1 MRKYVF
7 IVTLTALMFSASTWA
22 QKIAPRCRTCGRK
35 LTECQYKGHHPN
47 KNSSPNKNNKPA
59 KARPQRHTDD
69 SAALRTIRFAD
80 GIYSGVNVE
89 GVRQGY
95 GTFKYNNGDVYTGWW
110 ANNKRDNTGTCKY
123 KNGDRYEGN
132 WKDDTY
138 DGHGHLT
145 YASGDEYVGYW
156 KSGKMNGY
164 GVYCW
169 ADGTTYKGDFKD
181 DQKDGGG
188 LYITAAGD
196 TIAGEFRNDKAHGYH
211 YIRFKSGMRSMCMH
225 KDNIPNGFCFT
236 ESTDGNLYYQYQKDG
251 KFDGPVIIIKPDKTI
266 CGLIYSNGKLIDSN
280 SHKMIDKYQ
289 VYYDLKEPD
298 LSYIRTK
305 PSDTHFGEIIYSDG
319 GVYIGD
325 LREGKPYGFGI
336 MVYANRDAHIGTFEN
351 GLAEGQGAYVYFNSG
366 DCYHG
371 PWHNHK
377 LNGIATSVIGK
388 NGSTCHIVYKNGTY
402 KGIAPAL

>member
-1 MRKYVF
+1 MRKSVF

-59 KARPQRHTDD
+59 KARPQRHSDN
-69 SAALRTIRFAD
+69 SSALRTIRFAD
-80 GIYSGVNVE
+80 GIYSGVNVD

-95 GTFKYNNGDVYTGWW
+95 GTFKYNNGDVYTGNWY
-110 ANNKRDNTGTCKY
+110 NNKRSGRGMCKY
-123 KNGDRYEGN
+123 KNGDSYEGDWEN
-132 WKDDTY
+132 DTCQ
-138 DGHGHLT
+138 DGTLT
-145 YASGDEYVGYW
+145 YANGDEYYGRW
-156 KSGKMNGY
+156 KKGKINGWGKY
-164 GVYCW
+164 RK
-169 ADGTTYKGDFKD
+169 ADGSTYEGKFKD
-181 DQKDGGG
+181 SKKDGGG
-188 LYITAAGD
+188 LLITAAGD
-196 TIAGEFRNDKAHGYH
+196 TIAGEFRNDKAHGYN
-211 YIRFKSGMRSMCMH
+211 YIRFKDGTRVMLMR
-225 KDNIPNGFCFT
+225 KDDIPNGFCFT

-280 SHKMIDKYQ
+280 SHKMIDKKQ

-325 LREGKPYGFGI
+325 LREGKPYGYGI
-336 MVYANRDAHIGTFEN
+336 MVYVNRDAYIGTVEN
-351 GLAEGQGAYVYFNSG
+351 GLREGQGAYVYFNSG
-366 DCYHG
+366 DCYYG
-371 PWHNHK
+371 QRHNNK

-388 NGSTCHIVYKNGTY
+388 YGSTYHNVY
-402 KGIAPAL
+402 

>member
-1 MRKYVF
+1 MRKSVF

-59 KARPQRHTDD
+59 KARPQRHSDN
-69 SAALRTIRFAD
+69 SSALRTIRFAD
-80 GIYSGVNVE
+80 GIYSGVNVD

-95 GTFKYNNGDVYTGWW
+95 GTFKYNNGDVYTGNWY
-110 ANNKRDNTGTCKY
+110 NNKRSGRGMCKY
-123 KNGDRYEGN
+123 KNGDSYEGD
-132 WKDDTY
+132 WKNDTCQ
-138 DGHGHLT
+138 DGTLT
-145 YASGDEYVGYW
+145 YANGDEYSGRW
-156 KSGKMNGY
+156 KKGKINGRGKY
-164 GVYCW
+164 RK
-169 ADGTTYKGDFKD
+169 ADGSTYEGKFKD
-181 DQKDGGG
+181 SKKDGGG
-188 LYITAAGD
+188 LLITATGD
-196 TIAGEFRNDKAHGYH
+196 TIAGEFKDDNMHGYN
-211 YIRFKSGMRSMCMH
+211 YIRLKDGTRIFGMFKN
-225 KDNIPNGFCFT
+225 DIQNGFHISEGT
-236 ESTDGNLYYQYQKDG
+236 NGNLCYLYMKKG
-251 KFDGPVIIIKPDKTI
+251 KFDGPGIVIKPDKTI
-266 CGLIYSNGKLIDSN
+266 CGVIYSNDNIIDSN
-280 SHKMIDKYQ
+280 SHKIIDKKQ

-336 MVYANRDAHIGTFEN
+336 LVYVNRDAYIGTFEN
-351 GLAEGQGAYVYFNSG
+351 GLPEGQGAYVYFNSG

-377 LNGIATSVIGK
+377 LNGIATLVIGK
-388 NGSTCHIVYKNGTY
+388 NGSTWHNVYKD
-402 KGIAPAL
+402 GIYGGSAPAL

>member
-1 MRKYVF
+1 MRKSVF
-7 IVTLTALMFSASTWA
+7 IVTLTALMISASTWA

-59 KARPQRHTDD
+59 KVRPQRHTDN
-69 SAALRTIRFAD
+69 SSALRTIRFAD
-80 GIYSGVNVE
+80 GIYSGVNVD

-95 GTFKYNNGDVYTGWW
+95 GTFKYNNGDVYTGNWY
-110 ANNKRDNTGTCKY
+110 NNKRSGRGTCKY
-123 KNGDRYEGN
+123 KNGDTYEGD
-132 WKDDTY
+132 WKNDTCQ
-138 DGHGHLT
+138 DGTLT
-145 YASGDEYVGYW
+145 YANGDEYYGRW
-156 KSGKMNGY
+156 KKGKINGWGKY
-164 GVYCW
+164 RK
-169 ADGTTYKGDFKD
+169 ADGSTYEGKFKD
-181 DQKDGGG
+181 SKKDGGG
-188 LYITAAGD
+188 LLITADGD
-196 TIAGEFRNDKAHGYH
+196 TIAGEFRNDNAHGYN
-211 YIRFKSGMRSMCMH
+211 YIRFKDGTRVMLMC
-225 KDNIPNGFCFT
+225 KDDIPNGFCIK
-236 ESTDGNLYYQYQKDG
+236 EATDGNLYYQYQKDG
-251 KFDGPVIIIKPDKTI
+251 KFEGPVIIIKPDKTI

-305 PSDTHFGEIIYSDG
+305 PADTHFGEIIYSDG

-336 MVYANRDAHIGTFEN
+336 MVYPNRNAHIGTFEN

-366 DCYHG
+366 NCYHG
-371 PWHNHK
+371 QWHNHK

-388 NGSTCHIVYKNGTY
+388 NGSTYHNVYKD
-402 KGIAPAL
+402 GIYGGSAPAL

>member
-59 KARPQRHTDD
+59 KARPQRHSDN
-69 SAALRTIRFAD
+69 SSALRTIRFAD
-80 GIYSGVNVE
+80 GIYSGVNVD

-95 GTFKYNNGDVYTGWW
+95 GTFKYNNGDVYTGVW
-110 ANNKRDNTGTCKY
+110 ANNKRDGYGTCKY
-123 KNGDRYEGN
+123 KNGDTYEGY
-132 WKDDTY
+132 WKNDTCQ
-138 DGHGHLT
+138 DGTLT
-145 YASGDEYVGYW
+145 YANGDEYNGRW
-156 KSGKMNGY
+156 KKGKINGWGKY
-164 GVYCW
+164 RK
-169 ADGTTYKGDFKD
+169 ADGSTYEGKFKD
-181 DQKDGGG
+181 SKKDGGG
-188 LYITAAGD
+188 LLITATGD

-225 KDNIPNGFCFT
+225 KDDIPNGFCFT

-266 CGLIYSNGKLIDSN
+266 CGMIYSNDKLIDSN
-280 SHKMIDKYQ
+280 SHKIIDKKQ

-305 PSDTHFGEIIYSDG
+305 PADTHFGEIIYSDG
-319 GVYIGD
+319 TVYIGD
-325 LREGKPYGFGI
+325 LREGQPYGFGI
-336 MVYANRDAHIGTFEN
+336 LVFANRDAHIGTFEN
-351 GLAEGQGAYVYFNSG
+351 GLAEGQGAYVYLNNG

-371 PWHNHK
+371 QFHNHK
-377 LNGIATSVIGK
+377 LNGIATLVIGK
-388 NGSTCHIVYKNGTY
+388 NGSTYHNVYKD
-402 KGIAPAL
+402 GIYGGSAPAL

>member
-1 MRKYVF
+1 MRKSVF

-59 KARPQRHTDD
+59 KARPQRHSDN
-69 SAALRTIRFAD
+69 SSALRTIRFAD
-80 GIYSGVNVE
+80 GIYSGVNVD

-95 GTFKYNNGDVYTGWW
+95 GTFKYNNGDVYTGVW
-110 ANNKRDNTGTCKY
+110 ANNKRDGYGTCKY
-123 KNGDRYEGN
+123 KNGDTYEGY
-132 WKDDTY
+132 WKNDTCQ
-138 DGHGHLT
+138 DGTLT
-145 YASGDEYVGYW
+145 YANGDEYKGRW
-156 KSGKMNGY
+156 KKGKINGWGKY
-164 GVYCW
+164 RK
-169 ADGTTYKGDFKD
+169 ADGSTYEGKFKD
-181 DQKDGGG
+181 SKKDGGG
-188 LYITAAGD
+188 LLITATGD

-225 KDNIPNGFCFT
+225 KDDIPNGFCFT

-266 CGLIYSNGKLIDSN
+266 CGMIYSNDKLIDSN
-280 SHKMIDKYQ
+280 SHKIIDKKQ

-305 PSDTHFGEIIYSDG
+305 PADTHFGEIIYSNG
-319 GVYIGD
+319 SIYIGD
-325 LREGKPYGFGI
+325 LLNGQPNGFGI
-336 MVYANRDAHIGTFEN
+336 RVYVNRDAYIGTFEN

-371 PWHNHK
+371 QWHNHK
-377 LNGIATSVIGK
+377 LNGIATYVYGSDGTTRQDMYKDGK
-388 NGSTCHIVYKNGTY
+388 IVN
-402 KGIAPAL
+402 

>member
-1 MRKYVF
+1 MRKSVF

-59 KARPQRHTDD
+59 KARPQRHSDN
-69 SAALRTIRFAD
+69 SSALRTIRFAD
-80 GIYSGVNVE
+80 GIYSGVNVD

-110 ANNKRDNTGTCKY
+110 ANNKRDNTGTCTY
-123 KNGDRYEGN
+123 KNGDTYEGN

-138 DGHGHLT
+138 DGYGHFT
-145 YASGDEYVGYW
+145 CANGDEYRGRW
-156 KSGKMNGY
+156 KSGKRNGY
-164 GVYCW
+164 GNCRW

-181 DQKDGGG
+181 GQKDGGG
-188 LYITAAGD
+188 LLITADGD
-196 TIAGEFRNDKAHGYH
+196 TIAGEFRNDKAHGYN
-211 YIRFKSGMRSMCMH
+211 YIRFKDGTRVMLMR
-225 KDNIPNGFCFT
+225 KDDIPNGFCFT

-280 SHKMIDKYQ
+280 SHKMIDKKQ

-319 GVYIGD
+319 TVYIGD
-325 LREGKPYGFGI
+325 LREGQPYGFGI
-336 MVYANRDAHIGTFEN
+336 LVFANRDAHIGTFEN
-351 GLAEGQGAYVYFNSG
+351 GLAEGQGASVHFNNG
-366 DCYHG
+366 GCYHG
-371 PWHNHK
+371 QFHNHK
-377 LNGIATSVIGK
+377 LNGIATYVYGSDGTTRQDMYKDGK
-388 NGSTCHIVYKNGTY
+388 IVN
-402 KGIAPAL
+402 

>member
-1 MRKYVF
+1 MRKSVF

-59 KARPQRHTDD
+59 KARPQRHSNNS
-69 SAALRTIRFAD
+69 SASRTIRFAD
-80 GIYSGVNVE
+80 GIYTGDNVQ

-95 GTFKYNNGDVYTGWW
+95 GTFKYNNGDVYTGTWY
-110 ANNKRDNTGTCKY
+110 NNKRENEGTCTY
-123 KNGDRYEGN
+123 NNGDTYKGY
-132 WKDDTY
+132 WKNDTCYQGTLTYANGDEYSGFWSKGKIYGRGKYRKADGSTY
-138 DGHGHLT
+138 DGL
-145 YASGDEYVGYW
+145 
-156 KSGKMNGY
+156 
-164 GVYCW
+164 
-169 ADGTTYKGDFKD
+169 FKD
-181 DQKDGGG
+181 GKKDGGG
-188 LYITAAGD
+188 LLIIADGD
-196 TIAGEFRNDKAHGYH
+196 TIAGEFRNDKAHGYN
-211 YIRFKSGMRSMCMH
+211 YIRFKDGARVMLMR
-225 KDNIPNGFCFT
+225 KDDIPNGFCFT

-280 SHKMIDKYQ
+280 SHKMIDKKQ

-305 PSDTHFGEIIYSDG
+305 PADTHFGEIIYSDG

-336 MVYANRDAHIGTFEN
+336 LVYVNRDAYIGTSEN
-351 GLAEGQGAYVYFNSG
+351 GKREGQGAYVYFNSG
-366 DCYHG
+366 FCRYG
-371 PWHNHK
+371 QWHNNM
-377 LNGIATSVIGK
+377 LNGISKLIYGRNGATQQE
-388 NGSTCHIVYKNGTY
+388 VYKNGMY
-402 KGIAPAL
+402 VK

>member
-47 KNSSPNKNNKPA
+47 KNSSPHKNNKPA
-59 KARPQRHTDD
+59 KARPQRHTYD
-69 SAALRTIRFAD
+69 SAASRTIKFAD
-80 GIYSGVNVE
+80 GIYSGVNVD

-110 ANNKRDNTGTCKY
+110 ANNKRDNTGTCTY
-123 KNGDRYEGN
+123 KNGDTYEGN

-138 DGHGHLT
+138 DGYGHFT
-145 YASGDEYVGYW
+145 CANGDEYRGRW
-156 KSGKMNGY
+156 KSGKRNGY
-164 GVYCW
+164 GNCRW

-181 DQKDGGG
+181 GQKDGGG
-188 LYITAAGD
+188 LLITADGD
-196 TIAGEFRNDKAHGYH
+196 TIAGEFRNDKAHGYN
-211 YIRFKSGMRSMCMH
+211 YIRFKDGTRVMLMR
-225 KDNIPNGFCFT
+225 KDDIPNGFCFT

-280 SHKMIDKYQ
+280 SHKMIDKKQ

-319 GVYIGD
+319 TVYIGD
-325 LREGKPYGFGI
+325 LREGQPYGFGI
-336 MVYANRDAHIGTFEN
+336 LVFANRDAHIGTFEN
-351 GLAEGQGAYVYFNSG
+351 GLAEGQGASVHFNNG
-366 DCYHG
+366 GCYHG
-371 PWHNHK
+371 QFHNHK
-377 LNGIATSVIGK
+377 LNGIATYVYGSDGTTRQDMYKDGK
-388 NGSTCHIVYKNGTY
+388 IVN
-402 KGIAPAL
+402 

>member
-1 MRKYVF
+1 MRKSVF

-69 SAALRTIRFAD
+69 SSALRTIRFAD
-80 GIYSGVNVE
+80 GIYSGVNVD

-95 GTFKYNNGDVYTGWW
+95 GTFKYDNGDVYTGVW
-110 ANNKRDNTGTCKY
+110 ANNKRSGRGTCKY
-123 KNGDRYEGN
+123 KNGDTYEGY
-132 WKDDTY
+132 WKNDTCQ
-138 DGHGHLT
+138 DGTLT
-145 YASGDEYVGYW
+145 YANGDEYNGRW
-156 KSGKMNGY
+156 KKGKINGWGKY
-164 GVYCW
+164 RK
-169 ADGTTYKGDFKD
+169 ADGSTYEGLFKD
-181 DQKDGGG
+181 GQKDGGG
-188 LYITAAGD
+188 LLITADGD

-225 KDNIPNGFCFT
+225 KDDIPNGFCFT

-266 CGLIYSNGKLIDSN
+266 CGMIYSNDKLIDSN

-305 PSDTHFGEIIYSDG
+305 PADTHFGEIIYSDG

-336 MVYANRDAHIGTFEN
+336 MVYPNRNAHIGTFEN

-366 DCYHG
+366 NCYHG
-371 PWHNHK
+371 QWHNHK
-377 LNGIATSVIGK
+377 LNGIATFVFGK
-388 NGSTCHIVYKNGTY
+388 DGTTCHNVYKNGTY
-402 KGIAPAL
+402 EGTAPAL

>member
-1 MRKYVF
+1 MRKSVF
-7 IVTLTALMFSASTWA
+7 IVTLSALMFSASLWA
-22 QKIAPRCRTCGRK
+22 QTIAPRCRTCGRK
-35 LTECQYKGHHPN
+35 LTECQYKGHHPS
-47 KNSSPNKNNKPA
+47 KNSSPDKNNKPA
-59 KARPQRHTDD
+59 KVRPQRHTDD
-69 SAALRTIRFAD
+69 SSASRTIRFAD
-80 GIYSGVNVE
+80 GIYTGDSFDGM
-89 GVRQGY
+89 RQGT
-95 GTFKYNNGDVYTGWW
+95 GTFKYNNGDVYTGAWY
-110 ANNKRDNTGTCKY
+110 NNKRESKGTCTY
-123 KNGDRYEGN
+123 KNGDRYEGY

-138 DGHGHLT
+138 DGYGLLT
-145 YASGDEYVGYW
+145 CASGDEYEGYW
-156 KSGKMNGY
+156 KSGKRNGY
-164 GVYCW
+164 GKYRW
-169 ADGTTYKGDFKD
+169 ADGTTYNGKYKD
-181 DQKDGGG
+181 GQKDGGG
-188 LYITAAGD
+188 LYIADGD
-196 TIAGEFRNDKAHGYH
+196 TIAGEFRNDKAHGYN
-211 YIRFKSGMRSMCMH
+211 YIRFKDGTRVMLMR
-225 KDNIPNGFCFT
+225 KDDIPNGFCFT

-280 SHKMIDKYQ
+280 SHKIIDKKQ

-305 PSDTHFGEIIYSDG
+305 PSDTHFGEIIYSNG

-402 KGIAPAL
+402 EGIAPAL